1 MEEGERLG
9 GGRKADMY
17 DSSPGDLGLFAPPGE
32 EVVVVDEVEVE
43 RDAME

>member
-17 DSSPGDLGLFAPPGE
+17 DSSPGDLDLFVPPE
-32 EVVVVDEVEVE
+32 EEIVVVDEVEVE
-43 RDAME
+43 RDAVE